1 MFFTLSIKEGFTVSI
16 STNNLFIY
24 THYQKFDEQGYWG
37 YVCLITSDVFLSNE
51 IILGKI
57 FMANYYMIFNY
68 EDNTVGFI
76 IGNPSLHSE
85 NDIIILIIKYLSLI
99 VISNI
104 VLLLISVYYHNKLKE
119 LTP

>member
-1 MFFTLSIKEGFTVSI
+1 
-16 STNNLFIY
+16 
-24 THYQKFDEQGYWG
+24 
-37 YVCLITSDVFLSNE
+37 
-51 IILGKI
+51 
-57 FMANYYMIFNY
+57 MANYYMIFNY

-104 VLLLISVYYHNKLKE
+104 VLLLVSVYYHNKLKE